1 MGSKDRAKMTLAERL
16 RSLRGDTSTADFCRR
31 FGIHRNTLPRYE
43 SGERTPDADFLEA
56 ICRAYNVNPSWLL
69 LGEGPMTGGVTTLQ
83 PKGDES
89 SFDLI
94 PMVETELSAGGGA
107 FVQSEDV
114 KGHYAFRK
122 EWIRKVASGPK
133 DMVLMR
139 VFGNSMYPTIQDGDT
154 VMIDTNRKKIVE
166 GGLFA
171 LRFDQ
176 TVMIKRLSFRTG
188 GKIQII
194 SDNRE
199 YQPYEADMQDIH
211 IIGQVIFFSRVL
223 IQE

>member
-1 MGSKDRAKMTLAERL
+1 
-16 RSLRGDTSTADFCRR
+16 
-31 FGIHRNTLPRYE
+31 
-43 SGERTPDADFLEA
+43 
-56 ICRAYNVNPSWLL
+56 
-69 LGEGPMTGGVTTLQ
+69 MTGGVTTLQ